1 MITATQEVAQAS
13 VWIPGLIIFLGVLG
27 VIIPIIPG
35 LIIALIGVLIWAFDL
50 GSTAGWIVFGLCVA
64 IYAAGLTLQFLIPGK
79 RMKAAG
85 IETRTLLLGML
96 LGIVGFFALPGVGGP
111 LGFVLGIYLIEMGQS
126 RDREL
131 AWRQTKVALRGVLHS
146 IGIELLAGLAIVTTW
161 VIGVLVTR

>member
-1 MITATQEVAQAS
+1 M
-13 VWIPGLIIFLGVLG
+13 
-27 VIIPIIPG
+27 
-35 LIIALIGVLIWAFDL
+35 
-50 GSTAGWIVFGLCVA
+50 A

-96 LGIVGFFALPGVGGP
+96 LGIVGFFALPVVGGP